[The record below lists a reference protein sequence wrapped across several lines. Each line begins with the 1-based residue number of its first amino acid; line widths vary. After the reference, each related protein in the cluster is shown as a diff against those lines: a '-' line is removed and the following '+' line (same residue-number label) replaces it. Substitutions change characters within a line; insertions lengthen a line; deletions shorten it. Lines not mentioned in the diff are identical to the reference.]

1 MSIENF
7 LLFDSKARP
16 KTIPISTSYLVV
28 TELRLRPVPV
38 TAGPADTA
46 AATVTGETVY
56 NLTPTRSGEE
66 TRNLYVKTGHKNT
79 KFNNSTFY

>member
-1 MSIENF
+1 M
-7 LLFDSKARP
+7 
-16 KTIPISTSYLVV
+16 V

-56 NLTPTRSGEE
+56 NLTPTRSREE
-66 TRNLYVKTGHKNT
+66 TRNLDVKSKDRTQK
-79 KFNNSTFY
+79 Y